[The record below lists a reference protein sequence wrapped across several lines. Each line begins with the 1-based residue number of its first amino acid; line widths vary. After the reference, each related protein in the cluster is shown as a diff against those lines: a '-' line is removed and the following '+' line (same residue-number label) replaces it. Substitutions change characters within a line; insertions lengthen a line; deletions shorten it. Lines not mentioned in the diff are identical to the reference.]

1 MEIKEI
7 KKKLSEL
14 AESEK
19 AAASSANGDKSQYA
33 DFSKSLNPT
42 SLPMLGV
49 RLPDLRKLAKEIAK
63 DDYKKFDYIIAMEQ
77 RNIRDIYRIV
87 VEDKDN
93 KIYRLLDFT
102 TNPRDISDP
111 WYTHNF
117 EITYNDIIEGL
128 EAFWNFLKK

>member
-1 MEIKEI
+1 MKKKEI
-7 KKKLSEL
+7 L
-14 AESEK
+14 
-19 AAASSANGDKSQYA
+19 
-33 DFSKSLNPT
+33 
-42 SLPMLGV
+42 
-49 RLPDLRKLAKEIAK
+49 
-63 DDYKKFDYIIAMEQ
+63 YIMEQ

-87 VEDKDN
+87 GEDKDN